1 MKDIAKI
8 GEKREA
14 TKPLFDAKERA
25 EIVAKFNLG
34 KIVRSLGGDEVDA
47 GYEKEIGL
55 EAIHRES
62 EGRRNNT
69 EHGGFYIPDFIL
81 GGIRTMTGKTNVDGH
96 ITGNGAALVSSDLLL
111 DEFVTPLEAR
121 LVLSKLG
128 VRFLDGLVGDIFV
141 PKSSG
146 VSAYWISAE
155 DGSAQKVNPTFSQLP
170 GTPHTCGAYVDITR
184 KLAVQTSQRVQAFIG
199 DLILRAVARALEV
212 AAIAGSGTDGV
223 PTGLVNTSGV
233 TTVAGITPGSV
244 TRDNILDFE
253 AAIEDSNANTDRLAW
268 LMPSKV
274 KAALK
279 KIAEFSTQ
287 ATEDGTVVNV
297 GTKHLYED
305 GKVDEY
311 PAFMS
316 NVAPAKK
323 LILGDWSEMLL
334 CRWGQGLE
342 VMADKYSLSTS
353 GGIRLIAFA
362 DADVIVKQPEAFA
375 VGTVLA

>member
-1 MKDIAKI
+1 MKDIMELGKT
-8 GEKREA
+8 REA
-14 TKPLFDAKERA
+14 VKPIFDAKERA

-34 KIVRSLGGDEVDA
+34 RLVRFLGGDNVDA
-47 GYEKEIGL
+47 GYEAEIGQ
-55 EAIHRES
+55 EAMLRQT
-62 EGRRNNT
+62 EGRQKISN
-69 EHGGFYIPDFIL
+69 HGGVFVPDFVL
-81 GGIRTMTGKTNVDGH
+81 AANRTMTGKTNVADH
-96 ITGNGAALVSSDLLL
+96 ITGNGAALVSSDLLM

-121 LVLSKLG
+121 LVLTKLG
-128 VRFLDGLVGDIFV
+128 VRFLDGLVGDVFV
-141 PKSSG
+141 PKASG
-146 VSAYWISAE
+146 VSAYWISTE
-155 DGSAQKVNPTFSQLP
+155 DGSAQKVNPTFTQLP

-184 KLAVQTSQRVQAFIG
+184 KLCVQTSQRVQAFIG

-253 AAIEDSNANTDRLAW
+253 AAIEDANADTDRLAW

-287 ATEDGTVVNV
+287 TADETTVVNV

-323 LILGDWSEMLL
+323 LILGDWSEMLV
-334 CRWGQGLE
+334 CRWGQGIEL
-342 VMADKYSLSTS
+342 MADPYSLGTS
-353 GGIRLIAFA
+353 GGIRLVTFL
-362 DADVIVKQPEAFA
+362 DTDVIVRQPEAFA

>member
-1 MKDIAKI
+1 MKDIMELGKS
-8 GEKREA
+8 REA
-14 TKPLFDAKERA
+14 MKPVFDEKERA

-34 KIVRSLGGDEVDA
+34 KVIRKLGGDMVDA
-47 GYEKEIGL
+47 GYEQEIGQ
-55 EAIHRES
+55 EATLRETDGQRKS
-62 EGRRNNT
+62 T
-69 EHGGFYIPDFIL
+69 LHGGYYVPDFVL
-81 GGIRTMTGKTNVDGH
+81 ANRTMTGKTNVDGH

-146 VSAYWISAE
+146 VSAYWISTE
-155 DGSAQKVNPTFSQLP
+155 DASAQKVNPTFSQLP

-184 KLAVQTSQRVQAFIG
+184 KLCVQTSQRVQAFIG
-199 DLILRAVARALEV
+199 DLILRAAARALEV
-212 AAIAGSGTDGV
+212 AAIGGSGTDGE

-253 AAIEDSNANTDRLAW
+253 AAIEDANANTDRLAW

-287 ATEDGTVVNV
+287 TADETTVVNV

-323 LILGDWSEMLL
+323 LILGDWSEMLV
-334 CRWGQGLE
+334 CRWGQGIEL
-342 VMADKYSLSTS
+342 MADPYSLSTS
-353 GGIRLIAFA
+353 GGIRLVTFL
-362 DADVIVKQPEAFA
+362 DADVIVRQPEAFA

>member
-1 MKDIAKI
+1 MKDIMELGKT
-8 GEKREA
+8 REA
-14 TKPLFDAKERA
+14 VKPIFDAKERA

-34 KIVRSLGGDEVDA
+34 ALVRSLGGDTVDA
-47 GYEKEIGL
+47 RYETEIGQ
-55 EAIHRES
+55 EAMLRQT
-62 EGRRNNT
+62 EGRQKIAN
-69 EHGGFYIPDFIL
+69 HGGVFVPDFVL
-81 GGIRTMTGKTNVDGH
+81 AANRTMTGKTNVADH
-96 ITGNGAALVSSDLLL
+96 ITGNGAALVSSDLLM

-121 LVLSKLG
+121 LVLTKLG
-128 VRFLDGLVGDIFV
+128 VRFLDGLVGDVFV
-141 PKSSG
+141 PKASG
-146 VSAYWISAE
+146 VSAYWISTE
-155 DGSAQKVNPTFSQLP
+155 DGSAQKVNPTFTQLP

-184 KLAVQTSQRVQAFIG
+184 KLCVQTSQRVQAFIG
-199 DLILRAVARALEV
+199 DLILRAVARGLEV
-212 AAIAGSGTDGV
+212 AAIAGSGTDGE

-253 AAIEDSNANTDRLAW
+253 AAIEDANADTDRLAW

-287 ATEDGTVVNV
+287 TADETTVVNV

-323 LILGDWSEMLL
+323 LILGDWSEMLV
-334 CRWGQGLE
+334 CRWGQGIEL
-342 VMADKYSLSTS
+342 MADPYSLGTS
-353 GGIRLIAFA
+353 GGIRLVTFL
-362 DADVIVKQPEAFA
+362 DTDVIVRQPEAFA

>member
-1 MKDIAKI
+1 MKDIMELGKT
-8 GEKREA
+8 REA
-14 TKPLFDAKERA
+14 MKPVFDAKERA

-34 KIVRSLGGDEVDA
+34 RLVRSLGGDTVDA
-47 GYEKEIGL
+47 GYEKEVGQ
-55 EAIHRES
+55 EAIHRQT
-62 EGRRNNT
+62 EGRQKNSN
-69 EHGGFYIPDFIL
+69 HGGVLVPDFVL
-81 GGIRTMTGKTNVDGH
+81 AANRTMTGKTNVDGH
-96 ITGNGAALVSSDLLL
+96 ILGNGAAIVPTQLLT

-128 VRFLDGLVGDIFV
+128 VRFLDGLVGDVFV
-141 PKSSG
+141 PKASG
-146 VSAYWISAE
+146 VSAYWISTE
-155 DGSAQKVNPTFSQLP
+155 DGSAQKLNPAFTHLP

-184 KLAVQTSQRVQAFIG
+184 KLCVQTSQRVQAFIG

-212 AAIAGSGTDGV
+212 AAIAGSGTDGE

-253 AAIEDSNANTDRLAW
+253 AAIEDANADTDRLAW

-279 KIAEFSTQ
+279 KIAELSTQ
-287 ATEDGTVVNV
+287 TADETTVINV

-323 LILGDWSEMLL
+323 LLLGDWSEMLV
-334 CRWGQGLE
+334 CRWGQGIEL
-342 VMADKYSLSTS
+342 MADPYSLGTS
-353 GGIRLIAFA
+353 GGIRLVTFL
-362 DADVIVKQPEAFA
+362 DADVIVRQPEAFA

>member
-1 MKDIAKI
+1 MKDIMELGKT
-8 GEKREA
+8 REA
-14 TKPLFDAKERA
+14 VKPIFDAKERA

-34 KIVRSLGGDEVDA
+34 ALVRSLGGDTVDA
-47 GYEKEIGL
+47 RYETEIGQ
-55 EAIHRES
+55 EAMLRQT
-62 EGRRNNT
+62 EGRQKIAN
-69 EHGGFYIPDFIL
+69 HGGVFVPDFVL
-81 GGIRTMTGKTNVDGH
+81 AANRTMTGKTNVADH
-96 ITGNGAALVSSDLLL
+96 ITGNGAALVSSDLLM

-121 LVLSKLG
+121 LVLTKLG
-128 VRFLDGLVGDIFV
+128 VRFLDGLVGDVFV
-141 PKSSG
+141 PKASG
-146 VSAYWISAE
+146 VSAYWISTE
-155 DGSAQKVNPTFSQLP
+155 DGSAQKVNPTFTQLP

-184 KLAVQTSQRVQAFIG
+184 KLCVQTSQRVQAFIG

-253 AAIEDSNANTDRLAW
+253 AAIEDANADTDRLAW

-287 ATEDGTVVNV
+287 TADETTVVNV

-323 LILGDWSEMLL
+323 LILGDWSEMLV
-334 CRWGQGLE
+334 CRWGQGIEL
-342 VMADKYSLSTS
+342 MADPYSLGTS
-353 GGIRLIAFA
+353 GGIRLVTFL
-362 DADVIVKQPEAFA
+362 DTDVIVRQPEAFA

>member
-1 MKDIAKI
+1 MKDIMELGKT
-8 GEKREA
+8 REA
-14 TKPLFDAKERA
+14 VKPIFDAKERA

-34 KIVRSLGGDEVDA
+34 RLVRSLGGDSVDA
-47 GYEKEIGL
+47 GYETEIGQ
-55 EAIHRES
+55 EAILRQTD
-62 EGRRNNT
+62 GRQKNSN
-69 EHGGFYIPDFIL
+69 HGGVFVPDFVLAANRI
-81 GGIRTMTGKTNVDGH
+81 MTGKTNVADH
-96 ITGNGAALVSSDLLL
+96 ITGNGAALVSSDLIM

-121 LVLSKLG
+121 LVLAKLG
-128 VRFLDGLVGDIFV
+128 VRFLDGLVGDVFV
-141 PKSSG
+141 PKASG
-146 VSAYWISAE
+146 VSAYWISTE
-155 DGSAQKVNPTFSQLP
+155 DGHAQKVNPTFTQLP
-170 GTPHTCGAYVDITR
+170 GKPHTCGAYVDITR
-184 KLAVQTSQRVQAFIG
+184 KLCVQTSQRVQAFIG

-212 AAIAGSGTDGV
+212 AAISGSGTDGE

-253 AAIEDSNANTDRLAW
+253 AKIEDANADTDRLAW

-287 ATEDGTVVNV
+287 TANETTVVNV
-297 GTKHLYED
+297 GTKHLYENCM
-305 GKVDEY
+305 VDEY

-323 LILGDWSEMLL
+323 LILGDWSEMLV
-334 CRWGQGLE
+334 CRWGQGIEL
-342 VMADKYSLSTS
+342 MADPYSLGTS
-353 GGIRLIAFA
+353 GGIRLVTFL
-362 DADVIVKQPEAFA
+362 DADVIVRQPEAFA

>member
-1 MKDIAKI
+1 MKDIMELGKS
-8 GEKREA
+8 REA
-14 TKPLFDAKERA
+14 VKPIFDAKERG

-34 KIVRSLGGDEVDA
+34 RLVRSLGGDSVDA
-47 GYEKEIGL
+47 GYETEIGQ
-55 EAIHRES
+55 EAILRQTD
-62 EGRRNNT
+62 GRQKNSN
-69 EHGGFYIPDFIL
+69 HGGVFVPDFVL
-81 GGIRTMTGKTNVDGH
+81 AANRTMTGKTNVADH
-96 ITGNGAALVSSDLLL
+96 ITGNGAALVSSDLIM

-121 LVLSKLG
+121 LVLTKLG
-128 VRFLDGLVGDIFV
+128 VRFLDGLVGDVFV
-141 PKSSG
+141 PKASG
-146 VSAYWISAE
+146 VSAYWISTE
-155 DGSAQKVNPTFSQLP
+155 DGHAQKVNPTFTQLS
-170 GTPHTCGAYVDITR
+170 GKPHTCGAYVDVTR
-184 KLAVQTSQRVQAFIG
+184 KLCVQTSQRVQAFIG

-212 AAIAGSGTDGV
+212 AAISGSGTDGE

-253 AAIEDSNANTDRLAW
+253 AAIEDANADTDRLAW

-287 ATEDGTVVNV
+287 TANETTVVNV
-297 GTKHLYED
+297 GTKHLYEN
-305 GKVDEY
+305 GMVDEY

-323 LILGDWSEMLL
+323 LILGDWSEMLV
-334 CRWGQGLE
+334 CRWGQGIEL
-342 VMADKYSLSTS
+342 MADQYSLGTS
-353 GGIRLIAFA
+353 GGIRLVTFL
-362 DADVIVKQPEAFA
+362 DADVIVRQPEAFA

>member
-1 MKDIAKI
+1 MKDIIELGKS
-8 GEKREA
+8 REA
-14 TKPLFDAKERA
+14 IKPIFDAKERA

-34 KIVRSLGGDEVDA
+34 ALVRSLGGDTVDV
-47 GYEKEIGL
+47 GYEMEIGQ
-55 EAIHRES
+55 EAILRQT
-62 EGRRNNT
+62 EGRQKVSN
-69 EHGGFYIPDFIL
+69 HGGVFVPDFVL
-81 GGIRTMTGKTNVDGH
+81 AANRTMTGKTNVNGH
-96 ITGNGAALVSSDLLL
+96 ILGNGAAIVPTQLLT
-111 DEFVTPLEAR
+111 DEFATPLEAR
-121 LVLSKLG
+121 LVLTKLG
-128 VRFLDGLVGDIFV
+128 VRFLDGLVGDVFV
-141 PKSSG
+141 PKASG
-146 VSAYWISAE
+146 VSAYWISTE
-155 DGSAQKVNPTFSQLP
+155 DGSAQKVNPTFTQLP

-184 KLAVQTSQRVQAFIG
+184 RLCLQTSQRVQAFIG

-253 AAIEDSNANTDRLAW
+253 AAIEDANADTDRLAW

-279 KIAEFSTQ
+279 KIAELSTQ
-287 ATEDGTVVNV
+287 TADESTTICV
-297 GTKHLYED
+297 GTRHLYED

-323 LILGDWSEMLL
+323 LILGDWSEMLV
-334 CRWGQGLE
+334 CRWGQGIEL
-342 VMADKYSLSTS
+342 MADPYSLGTS
-353 GGIRLIAFA
+353 GGIRLVTFL
-362 DADVIVKQPEAFA
+362 DADVIVRQPEAFA

>member
-1 MKDIAKI
+1 MKDIMELGKT
-8 GEKREA
+8 REA
-14 TKPLFDAKERA
+14 VKPIFDAKERA

-34 KIVRSLGGDEVDA
+34 RLVRSLGGDNVDA
-47 GYEKEIGL
+47 GYEVEIGH
-55 EAIHRES
+55 EAMLRQT
-62 EGRRNNT
+62 EGRQKIAN
-69 EHGGFYIPDFIL
+69 HGGVFVPDFVL
-81 GGIRTMTGKTNVDGH
+81 AANRTMTGKTNVAEH
-96 ITGNGAALVSSDLLL
+96 ITGNGAALVSSDLLM
-111 DEFVTPLEAR
+111 DKFVTPLEAR
-121 LVLSKLG
+121 LVLTKLG
-128 VRFLDGLVGDIFV
+128 VRFLDGLVGDVFV
-141 PKSSG
+141 PKASG
-146 VSAYWISAE
+146 VSAYWISTE
-155 DGSAQKVNPTFSQLP
+155 DGSAQKVNPTFTQLP

-184 KLAVQTSQRVQAFIG
+184 KLCVQTSQRVQAFIG

-223 PTGLVNTSGV
+223 PTGLVNTLGV

-253 AAIEDSNANTDRLAW
+253 AAIEDANADTDRLAW

-287 ATEDGTVVNV
+287 TAGETTVVNV

-323 LILGDWSEMLL
+323 LLLGDWSEMLV
-334 CRWGQGLE
+334 CRWGQGIEL
-342 VMADKYSLSTS
+342 MADPYSLGTS
-353 GGIRLIAFA
+353 GGIRLVTFL
-362 DADVIVKQPEAFA
+362 DADVIVRQPEAFA

>member
-1 MKDIAKI
+1 MKDIMELGKS
-8 GEKREA
+8 REA
-14 TKPLFDAKERA
+14 VKPIFDPKERA

-34 KIVRSLGGDEVDA
+34 RLVRSLGGDTVDA
-47 GYEKEIGL
+47 GYEKEVGQ
-55 EAIHRES
+55 EAMHRQT
-62 EGRRNNT
+62 EGRQKNSN
-69 EHGGFYIPDFIL
+69 HGGVLVPDFVL
-81 GGIRTMTGKTNVDGH
+81 AANRTMTGKTNVDGH
-96 ITGNGAALVSSDLLL
+96 ILGNGAAIVPTQLLM

-121 LVLSKLG
+121 LVLTKLG
-128 VRFLDGLVGDIFV
+128 VRFLDGLVGDVFV
-141 PKSSG
+141 PKASG
-146 VSAYWISAE
+146 VSAYWISTE
-155 DGSAQKVNPTFSQLP
+155 DGSAQKVNPTFTQLP

-184 KLAVQTSQRVQAFIG
+184 KLCVQTSQRVQAFIG

-244 TRDNILDFE
+244 TRDNILDFVGS
-253 AAIEDSNANTDRLAW
+253 IEDSNADTDRLAW

-279 KIAEFSTQ
+279 KIAELSTQ
-287 ATEDGTVVNV
+287 TADESTTICV

-323 LILGDWSEMLL
+323 LILGDWSEMLV
-334 CRWGQGLE
+334 CRWGQGIEL
-342 VMADKYSLSTS
+342 MADPYSLGTS
-353 GGIRLIAFA
+353 GGIRLVTFL
-362 DADVIVKQPEAFA
+362 DADVIVRQPEAFA

>member
-1 MKDIAKI
+1 MKDIMELGKT
-8 GEKREA
+8 REA
-14 TKPLFDAKERA
+14 VKPIFDAKERA

-34 KIVRSLGGDEVDA
+34 RLVRFLGGDNVDA
-47 GYEKEIGL
+47 GYEAEIGQ
-55 EAIHRES
+55 EAMLRQT
-62 EGRRNNT
+62 EGRQKISN
-69 EHGGFYIPDFIL
+69 HGGVFVPDFVL
-81 GGIRTMTGKTNVDGH
+81 AANRTMTGKTNVDGH

-121 LVLSKLG
+121 LVLTKLG
-128 VRFLDGLVGDIFV
+128 VRFLDGLVGDVFV
-141 PKSSG
+141 PKASG
-146 VSAYWISAE
+146 VSAYWISTE
-155 DGSAQKVNPTFSQLP
+155 DGSAQKVNPTFTQLP

-184 KLAVQTSQRVQAFIG
+184 KLCVQTSQRVQAFIG

-253 AAIEDSNANTDRLAW
+253 AAIEDANADTDRLAW

-287 ATEDGTVVNV
+287 TADETTVVNV

-323 LILGDWSEMLL
+323 LILGDWSEMLV
-334 CRWGQGLE
+334 CRWGQGIEL
-342 VMADKYSLSTS
+342 MADPYSLSTS
-353 GGIRLIAFA
+353 GGIRLVTFL
-362 DADVIVKQPEAFA
+362 DTDVIVRQPEAFA